1 MIITYIRKPTKYEKH
16 YRAYSYAYPLAP
28 YDSVFIVPG
37 TIDPE
42 TLEVIGNDGPLF

>member
-1 MIITYIRKPTKYEKH
+1 MVITYIRNPTKHEDH
-16 YRAYSYAYPLAP
+16 FWAYSYAYPLAP

-37 TIDPE
+37 TIDPV